1 MAKAF
6 EELSPAGRRYRTM
19 REAAISGGWE
29 PAVRAKKYDTPE
41 ERAAARRDYSKK
53 YRTSEKGRAS
63 AKSRRQQ
70 SSADARAYR
79 ELRAQGRI

>member
-6 EELSPAGRRYRTM
+6 ELLSSAGKRYRAM

-29 PAVRAKKYDTPE
+29 PATREKKYETQE
-41 ERAAARRDYSKK
+41 ERDAARRDYSKR
-53 YRTSEKGRAS
+53 YRTSDKGKAAART
-63 AKSRRQQ
+63 RRQQ
-70 SSADARAYR
+70 ASSDARAYR